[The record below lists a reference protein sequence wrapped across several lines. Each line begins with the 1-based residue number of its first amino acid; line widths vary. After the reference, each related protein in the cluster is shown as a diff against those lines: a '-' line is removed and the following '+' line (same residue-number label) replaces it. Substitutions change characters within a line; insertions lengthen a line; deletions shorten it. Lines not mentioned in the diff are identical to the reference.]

1 MKKCLGMLSV
11 LLAFVSSGAFAQEG
25 ELPALYDFTAGVH
38 MMQVSIT
45 PYIVAAIGLTLAFL
59 VIKIGLR
66 WLKKI

>member
-1 MKKCLGMLSV
+1 MGLFAV
-11 LLAFVSSGAFAQEG
+11 LIAFVSSGAFAQEG
-25 ELPALYDFTAGVH
+25 ELPAIYDFTAGVS
-38 MMQVSIT
+38 MMQSALT

>member
-1 MKKCLGMLSV
+1 MKKCLGLYAV
-11 LLAFVSSGAFAQEG
+11 LVALWSSGAFAQEG
-25 ELPALYDFTAGVH
+25 ELPTLYDFTAGVA
-38 MMQVSIT
+38 MMQTSIA